1 MYWLDILI
9 IVVLA
14 LFLFSGIKRG
24 FFWEIAGLAG
34 IVAGVL
40 LALNFSDDL
49 TRFLQRSFDI
59 PSSLLFAAS
68 LFLIFVLT
76 LVGFRLLAWGLT
88 RVVRRTPLS
97 SINRLA
103 GGVFSLLKGVILLSV
118 VLLLVLLLEPFV
130 DLNSVVEASSLGP
143 RIRGMVPAI
152 FAYTSVFHPQTRDFF
167 EEVRSAVEMGEVKEP
182 AEEVVDRVKD
192 IETPKF
198 PQDEELLERL
208 KELFS
213 RERDD

>member
-1 MYWLDILI
+1 LHWLDILI

-34 IVAGVL
+34 IVVGVL
-40 LALNFSDDL
+40 LALHFSDDL
-49 TRFLQRSFDI
+49 TRLLQRSFDI

-68 LFLIFVLT
+68 LFLIFILSVI
-76 LVGFRLLAWGLT
+76 GFKLLAWGLT
-88 RVVRRTPLS
+88 RMVKRTPLS
-97 SINRLA
+97 AFNRLA
-103 GGVFSLLKGVILLSV
+103 GGVFSLLKGIILLSV

-130 DLNSVVEASSLGP
+130 DLNSVVQASSLGP
-143 RIRGMVPAI
+143 RIRGVVPAV
-152 FAYTSVFHPQTRDFF
+152 FAYTSVFHPETGDFF
-167 EEVRSAVEMGEVKEP
+167 EEVKSAVEMGEVKES

>member
-1 MYWLDILI
+1 LHWLDILI

-24 FFWEIAGLAG
+24 FFWETAGLAG
-34 IVAGVL
+34 MVVGVL
-40 LALNFSDDL
+40 LALNLSDDL
-49 TRFLQRSFDI
+49 TRSLQSSFDI

-68 LFLIFVLT
+68 LFCIFILT

-88 RVVRRTPLS
+88 KIVKQTPLS
-97 SINRLA
+97 SVNRLA
-103 GGVFSLLKGVILLSV
+103 GGIFSLLKGIILLSV

-130 DLNSVVEASSLGP
+130 DLNSVVERSSLGP
-143 RIRGMVPAI
+143 PIRGVVPAV
-152 FAYTSVFHPQTRDFF
+152 FAYTSLFHPRSRDIF
-167 EEVRSAVEMGEVKEP
+167 EGIKSAVKMREVKES
-182 AEEVVDRVKD
+182 AEELVDKAKD

>member
-9 IVVLA
+9 IVILA

-34 IVAGVL
+34 MVVGVL
-40 LALNFSDDL
+40 LALNLSDDL

-68 LFLIFVLT
+68 LFLVFILS

-88 RVVRRTPLS
+88 KMVKRTPLS

-103 GGVFSLLKGVILLSV
+103 GGVFSLLKGIILLSV
-118 VLLLVLLLEPFV
+118 VLLLVLLVEPFV
-130 DLNSVVEASSLGP
+130 DLNSVVERSSLGP
-143 RIRGMVPAI
+143 RIRGVVPAL
-152 FAYTSVFHPQTRDFF
+152 FAYTSVFHPKTRDLF
-167 EEVRSAVEMGEVKEP
+167 EEIRSAVKMGEVKES
-182 AEEVVDRVKD
+182 AEELVDKVKD

-213 RERDD
+213 RKRDD